1 MQIMV
6 SVKTI
11 LVATDFSEASAA
23 ALAYGRE
30 LAHAL
35 GSSLHVLHVVGNVV
49 AGAVVGIEGYTTDY
63 VTLQREVE
71 HGARKHLETIVTE
84 DDRRALAA
92 KTIVLTSNTPAQS
105 IVSYAKDA
113 GIDLVIVGTH
123 GRGGIEH
130 FAIGSV
136 AERVVRLAPCPVLTI
151 RHPAHQRM
159 PAEARQIA
167 AEA

>member
-1 MQIMV
+1 MQIMANA
-6 SVKTI
+6 KTI

-35 GSSLHVLHVVGNVV
+35 GSTLHVLHVVGNVV
-49 AGAVVGIEGYTTDY
+49 AGAVGIEGYTTDY
-63 VTLQREVE
+63 VALQREVE
-71 HGARKHLETIVTE
+71 DGARKHLDTIVTE

-123 GRGGIEH
+123 GRGGNEH

-136 AERVVRLAPCPVLTI
+136 AERVVRLAPCPVLTV
-151 RHPAHQRM
+151 RYPANQRM
-159 PAEARQIA
+159 LAEARQTA
-167 AEA
+167 AQA